1 MAGLRVRLSL
11 CEGWG
16 VTSGGVRGDT
26 WSSRKK
32 SLKWLFW
39 NLIFH
44 TEKNVADYFLLSK
57 IAPIGGS
64 RWLSL
69 GPQYPRLQGQVW
81 LKRRPPSQ
89 PGTKR
94 NLQYLE
100 GLQAF
105 YTSSCNPSGL
115 CFLASPL
122 TAHRRLAEPASP
134 CTVRLALLEV
144 PWKHGEWCLL
154 TVEARQAWLRMDG
167 PFRSPV
173 GGALV
178 REALL
183 MATACNPSL

>member
-1 MAGLRVRLSL
+1 MIILGSPVPPHHLSHAPRPCVPPWEKQAFPHL
-11 CEGWG
+11 A
-16 VTSGGVRGDT
+16 
-26 WSSRKK
+26 WS
-32 SLKWLFW
+32 
-39 NLIFH
+39 
-44 TEKNVADYFLLSK
+44 
-57 IAPIGGS
+57 
-64 RWLSL
+64 
-69 GPQYPRLQGQVW
+69 LQGQVW

-154 TVEARQAWLRMDG
+154 TVEVRQAWLRMDG

-183 MATACNPSL
+183 MRSEERR